1 MSGISEVSS
10 FYYGNKVFIVYLRSL
25 FCTGAL
31 VARAAKLRRDSAL
44 SLSFGDGR
52 RHSSQAP
59 ETKAHS

>member
-31 VARAAKLRRDSAL
+31 VARAVKLRRDCFKFWGWPPSI
-44 SLSFGDGR
+44 
-52 RHSSQAP
+52 
-59 ETKAHS
+59 

>member
-31 VARAAKLRRDSAL
+31 VVRAVKLRRDCFKFWRWPPL
-44 SLSFGDGR
+44 F
-52 RHSSQAP
+52 QAP
-59 ETKAHS
+59 KTKAYS